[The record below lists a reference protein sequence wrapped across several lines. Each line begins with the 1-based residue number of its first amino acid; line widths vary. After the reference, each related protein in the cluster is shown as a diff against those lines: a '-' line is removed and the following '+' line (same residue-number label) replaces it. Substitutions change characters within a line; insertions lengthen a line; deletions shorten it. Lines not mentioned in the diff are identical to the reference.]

1 MDHGNPVAKD
11 SGVVFFSFFF
21 FVYTLNEKKPINICT
36 LYTISNK
43 ATTYVRGSAEQ
54 LPQDLGGTVLNL
66 PRLGP
71 SGRIV

>member
-1 MDHGNPVAKD
+1 ME
-11 SGVVFFSFFF
+11 VVFFFFF
-21 FVYTLNEKKPINICT
+21 FFFFILDEKKPKDICT
-36 LYTISNK
+36 LYTSRNK
-43 ATTYVRGSAEQ
+43 STTYVRGSAEQ